1 MVLGCHTYIS
11 LSSQRTL
18 DMVARGLQPLA
29 EAWGDVELTHTST
42 YGIRFESVKSSGSD
56 RL

>member
-1 MVLGCHTYIS
+1 MVLGYYTYVS

-42 YGIRFESVKSSGSD
+42 YGIRFESVKSSGL